1 MLNEEPAQSQDLQ
14 MMGMLLPL
22 GIEKGKDFK
31 PDVAPVGI
39 MCQLVQASVSE
50 NQAWRSVKFQ
60 NEIKVLVLDAELLR
74 IPRGFEGSFDG
85 PCKA

>member
-31 PDVAPVGI
+31 PDVATGH
-39 MCQLVQASVSE
+39 
-50 NQAWRSVKFQ
+50 
-60 NEIKVLVLDAELLR
+60 LR
-74 IPRGFEGSFDG
+74 IFLLLAYVTGTIVVEAATGAGATS
-85 PCKA
+85 

>member
-31 PDVAPVGI
+31 PDVATGH
-39 MCQLVQASVSE
+39 
-50 NQAWRSVKFQ
+50 
-60 NEIKVLVLDAELLR
+60 LR
-74 IPRGFEGSFDG
+74 IFLLLAFILTGTIVVEAATGAGATP
-85 PCKA
+85 